1 MFFDHL
7 CYGTEII
14 MLQIHGVGVGL
25 QKKLYLQNNLL
36 METVWTLSDALQ
48 T

>member
-14 MLQIHGVGVGL
+14 MLQIHEVGVRL
-25 QKKLYLQNNLL
+25 PEKLYLQNNLL
-36 METVWTLSDALQ
+36 METVWTISHALQ